1 LLERFKLAVKVAV
14 PGVPPVPIEKLTAEP
29 TVTEKLVR
37 ETTSPAPPPPPQ
49 APDPPAP
56 PPAISRKSMVETPA
70 GGVQVFAPVAYT
82 ATKQLPP
89 LSATTTLDVEEFE
102 VQLPDP
108 MTTDWAL
115 GATITA
121 YEKASVTLRKVAKK
135 LLALLPP

>member
-1 LLERFKLAVKVAV
+1 
-14 PGVPPVPIEKLTAEP
+14 
-29 TVTEKLVR
+29 
-37 ETTSPAPPPPPQ
+37 
-49 APDPPAP
+49 
-56 PPAISRKSMVETPA
+56 MVETPA

-135 LLALLPP
+135 LLALLLP